1 VKQSLRAKRMNK
13 RLNKMKGSPT
23 LNLVSLM
30 DIFTILVFFL
40 MVNSS
45 DVEILQKDDSVK
57 LPESVAE
64 RKPRETIMIL
74 INNNEIIV
82 QGRKVVALKD
92 LDKEQETITELSK
105 ELNHHAARAVSTNE
119 QSPDH
124 AVTIMGNHDI
134 PYHLLKKV
142 MATCADASYTDISLA
157 VTKTSRKSLAV
168 PEV

>member
-1 VKQSLRAKRMNK
+1 
-13 RLNKMKGSPT
+13 MKGSPT

-45 DVEILQKDDSVK
+45 DVEVLQKNDSIK
-57 LPESVAE
+57 LPESFAE
-64 RKPRETIMIL
+64 RKPRETIMIM

-82 QGRKVVALKD
+82 QGRKVIELNAIQKQSDTIHAL
-92 LDKEQETITELSK
+92 TT
-105 ELNHHAARAVSTNE
+105 ELNHHASRSSVADESAPER
-119 QSPDH
+119 

-134 PYHLLKKV
+134 SYQLLKKV

-157 VTKTSRKSLAV
+157 VTKTSRKQTAT

>member
-1 VKQSLRAKRMNK
+1 MKQSVRAKRMNK
-13 RLNKMKGSPT
+13 RLRKMKGSPT

-45 DVEILQKDDSVK
+45 DVEILQQNDSIK

-64 RKPRETIMIL
+64 RKPRENIMIL
-74 INNNEIIV
+74 INDQEIVV
-82 QGRKVVALKD
+82 QGRKIINVDDISKRD
-92 LDKEQETITELSK
+92 ETIAALSS
-105 ELNHHAARAVSTNE
+105 ELNHHASRSAKVN
-119 QSPDH
+119 PDETER

-134 PYHLLKKV
+134 PYHLLKQV
-142 MATCADASYTDISLA
+142 MTTCADASYTDISLA
-157 VTKTSRKSLAV
+157 VTKTANKLTAA